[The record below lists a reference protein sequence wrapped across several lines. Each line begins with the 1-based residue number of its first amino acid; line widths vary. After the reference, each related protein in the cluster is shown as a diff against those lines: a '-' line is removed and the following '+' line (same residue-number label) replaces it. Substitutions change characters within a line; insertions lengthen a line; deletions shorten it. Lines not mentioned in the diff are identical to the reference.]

1 MYTFLVSYD
10 INQNLKGR
18 LFVVVV
24 AFFLFLFLF
33 FFLQGDDTLA
43 VTIAPGVTT
52 GELSEFF
59 KRTNVCFKT
68 DVILDKVTYGGVIAP
83 GCHVR

>member
-1 MYTFLVSYD
+1 MLV
-10 INQNLKGR
+10 
-18 LFVVVV
+18 F
-24 AFFLFLFLF
+24 F
-33 FFLQGDDTLA
+33 FFLQGDDSLA

>member
-24 AFFLFLFLF
+24 FFFS

>member
-1 MYTFLVSYD
+1 MLLL
-10 INQNLKGR
+10 I
-18 LFVVVV
+18 
-24 AFFLFLFLF
+24 FFLFVCLF
-33 FFLQGDDTLA
+33 FSYFLQGDHSLE

>member
-18 LFVVVV
+18 LFVVVFL
-24 AFFLFLFLF
+24 FFL

>member
-24 AFFLFLFLF
+24 FL